1 MFTAIVLVVEANES
15 HPVPGKFRTRLEAL
29 EASKALASQLI
40 ETYGEGFT
48 WDFIITPLE

>member
-1 MFTAIVLVVEANES
+1 MFTAIVLVVETNES
-15 HPVPGKFRTRLEAL
+15 HPVPGKFPTRAEAL
-29 EASKALASQLI
+29 EAAKTLASQLI